1 MGRNVVGGRW
11 HKTGGVD
18 GKSMETRGRRRENSL
33 MPMQKELILHTL
45 ILFVVSTSHTLN
57 NVSGFLSGTLPLKK
71 FYIAECYRL
80 FTVHPAGM
88 TDGMEG

>member
-1 MGRNVVGGRW
+1 VVGGRW

-33 MPMQKELILHTL
+33 MPMQKELILHL

-57 NVSGFLSGTLPLKK
+57 NVSVFLSSTLPLKK
-71 FYIAECYRL
+71 FYIAECYRH